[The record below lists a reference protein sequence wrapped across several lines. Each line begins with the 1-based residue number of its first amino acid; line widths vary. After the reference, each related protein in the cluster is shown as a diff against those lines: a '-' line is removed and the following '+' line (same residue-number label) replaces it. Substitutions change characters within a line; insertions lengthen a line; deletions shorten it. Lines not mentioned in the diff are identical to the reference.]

1 MTLTP
6 DQIGQLLKPVNA
18 TRVRKREG
26 NSYMEAHDIKA
37 HLTRVFG
44 FGNYDSEV
52 FDLQLMYERA
62 GKNQRGGDAVSVGY
76 RAGVRL
82 TVRTPDGATLAT
94 YTEYAAAG
102 ATNYPVNK
110 LADAHDMAMKSAAS
124 YALKRCAIHLG
135 DQFGLSLY
143 NNGSTGAFVG
153 GTLVG
158 AEKPAAPD
166 DVAVADETE
175 PTPNPVQPE
184 QGVSAEA
191 FAPPQFS
198 DDDRRASIDS
208 VAAQNTLEALEA
220 LWRDAQQRGAVAGV
234 PGFQDAVKARKAELQ
249 AQHGEAA

>member
-1 MTLTP
+1 MSLNP
-6 DQIGQLLKPVNA
+6 GQIDQLLKPVNE
-18 TRVRKREG
+18 TRVRKRDG

-37 HLTRVFG
+37 HLTRIFG

-52 FDLQLMYERA
+52 FQLDLMYERP
-62 GKNQRGGDAVSVGY
+62 GKSRSGAEAVSVGY

-110 LADAHDMAMKSAAS
+110 LADAHDMSMKAAAS

-166 DVAVADETE
+166 DVEVADEKE
-175 PTPNPVQPE
+175 PTPNPVQADPPPSPADEAREELRVLCGALRVDPYWAAETFQARAGEPLASTTQADLIRELIE
-184 QGVSAEA
+184 QI
-191 FAPPQFS
+191 
-198 DDDRRASIDS
+198 RAKATEKEKNH
-208 VAAQNTLEALEA
+208 AAA
-220 LWRDAQQRGAVAGV
+220 
-234 PGFQDAVKARKAELQ
+234 
-249 AQHGEAA
+249 

>member
-6 DQIGQLLKPVNA
+6 DQIGQLLKPVNVA
-18 TRVRKREG
+18 RVRRKDG

-52 FDLQLMYERA
+52 FDLHLMYERP
-62 GKNQRGGDAVSVGY
+62 GKNKRGDDAISVGY

-82 TVRTPDGATLAT
+82 TVRGPDGATLAT
-94 YTEYAAAG
+94 FTEYAAAG
-102 ATNYPVNK
+102 APNYPLSK

-158 AEKPAAPD
+158 AERPDAPD
-166 DVAVADETE
+166 DVAVTEETE
-175 PTPNPVQPE
+175 PAETPATPE
-184 QGVSAEA
+184 ETGVSADRFA
-191 FAPPQFS
+191 APPMPEDEQ
-198 DDDRRASIDS
+198 RAWLDS
-208 VAAQNTLEALEA
+208 VEAQNDLTALEA
-220 LWRDAQQRGAVAGV
+220 LWNDARGRGVLASV
-234 PGFQDAVKARKAELQ
+234 PGFQQAVSARKRVLED
-249 AQHGEAA
+249 G

>member
-6 DQIGQLLKPVNA
+6 DQIGQLLKPVNG
-18 TRVRKREG
+18 TRVRQRDG

-37 HLTRVFG
+37 HLTRIFG

-52 FDLQLMYERA
+52 FQLDLMYERP
-62 GKNQRGGDAVSVGY
+62 GKSRSGAEAVSVGY

-82 TVRTPDGATLAT
+82 TVRTPEGAMLAT

-143 NNGSTGAFVG
+143 NNGSTSAFVG

-191 FAPPQFS
+191 FAPPRFS
-198 DDDRRASIDS
+198 DDDQRAWLDS
-208 VAAQNTLEALEA
+208 VGAQNDLDALQA

-234 PGFQDAVKARKAELQ
+234 PGFQAAVKARKAELL
-249 AQHGEAA
+249 AKHGEAA

>member
-6 DQIGQLLKPVNA
+6 AQIDQLLKPVNA
-18 TRVRKREG
+18 TRVRQRDG

-52 FDLQLMYERA
+52 FQLDLMYERP
-62 GKNQRGGDAVSVGY
+62 GKSRSGADAVSVGY

-82 TVRTPDGATLAT
+82 TIRTPDGASLAT
-94 YTEYAAAG
+94 FTEYAAAG

-143 NNGSTGAFVG
+143 NNGSTGTFVG

-166 DVAVADETE
+166 DVAVTDEKE
-175 PTPNPVQPE
+175 PTPNPVTPE
-184 QGVSAEA
+184 EPAVTTPADVARQELRAVLERANI
-191 FAPPQFS
+191 APSWAGEQFQARTGT
-198 DDDRRASIDS
+198 DLNTTTD
-208 VAAQNTLEALEA
+208 AAAI
-220 LWRDAQQRGAVAGV
+220 R
-234 PGFQDAVKARKAELQ
+234 ELTGTIQ
-249 AQHGEAA
+249 KKIEEKNHAAA

>member
-1 MTLTP
+1 MTLNP
-6 DQIGQLLKPVNA
+6 GQIDQLLKPVNPS
-18 TRVRKREG
+18 RVRKREG

-37 HLTRVFG
+37 HLTRIFG

-52 FDLQLMYERA
+52 FQLDLMYERE
-62 GKNQRGGDAVSVGY
+62 GKSKSGAPAVSVGY

-166 DVAVADETE
+166 DVAVTDETE
-175 PTPNPVQPE
+175 PTPNPVREETAPTVAGPQISEDDARAWMDSVEQITDLDALRALWKDAGE
-184 QGVSAEA
+184 QG
-191 FAPPQFS
+191 
-198 DDDRRASIDS
+198 
-208 VAAQNTLEALEA
+208 ALLA
-220 LWRDAQQRGAVAGV
+220 V
-234 PGFQDAVKARKAELQ
+234 PGLKDALTARSSVLQ
-249 AQHGEAA
+249 GAA

>member
-1 MTLTP
+1 MTLSS

-18 TRVRKREG
+18 TRVRQRDG

-52 FDLQLMYERA
+52 FQLDLMYERP
-62 GKNQRGGDAVSVGY
+62 GKSRNGGDAVSVGY

-82 TVRTPDGATLAT
+82 TVRTPDGDQLAT

-143 NNGSTGAFVG
+143 NNGSTGTFVG

-158 AEKPAAPD
+158 AEKPTAPD
-166 DVAVADETE
+166 DVAVTDERE
-175 PTPNPVQPE
+175 PTPNPVTPE
-184 QGVSAEA
+184 EPAVTTPADVARRELRALLEQANL
-191 FAPPQFS
+191 APAWAGEQF
-198 DDDRRASIDS
+198 RARTGEDLNTTTDATAIRALIQKIQEKTN
-208 VAAQNTLEALEA
+208 AAA
-220 LWRDAQQRGAVAGV
+220 
-234 PGFQDAVKARKAELQ
+234 
-249 AQHGEAA
+249 